1 MAAGFAQV
9 TGNHPL
15 AAPRPSVA
23 LSRQRHN
30 GADGV
35 WLMDGIDPISLT
47 LFAAAAFAA
56 SAIAGLAG
64 FAFGLIAAAFWLH
77 LLGPVETAA
86 LIVAFGLLIQGVS
99 VWKLRNA
106 ISVRRL
112 LPFVIGSAVGVPFG
126 VSLLHWVPQ
135 SYMRIAVGVFLLA
148 YSTYAFLQPKLA
160 VKASNDFIDS
170 LVGVLNGTLA
180 GATGLAGILVVIWC
194 TSRGWAKDVQRAIF
208 QPVAVVTFAM
218 TAVWLGT
225 AGLVTSR
232 TVWLFVVGLPAV
244 LAGTW
249 IGLKLYGRLDEP
261 LFRKIVLA
269 LLFFSGAALL
279 A

>member
-1 MAAGFAQV
+1 MAAGFTRV

-30 GADGV
+30 GVDGV

-135 SYMRIAVGVFLLA
+135 SSMRIAVGVFLLA
-148 YSTYAFLQPKLA
+148 YSTYALLQPKLA
-160 VKASNDFIDS
+160 VKASNSFIDP

-180 GATGLAGILVVIWC
+180 GATGLAG
-194 TSRGWAKDVQRAIF
+194 
-208 QPVAVVTFAM
+208 
-218 TAVWLGT
+218 
-225 AGLVTSR
+225 
-232 TVWLFVVGLPAV
+232 
-244 LAGTW
+244 
-249 IGLKLYGRLDEP
+249 
-261 LFRKIVLA
+261 
-269 LLFFSGAALL
+269 
-279 A
+279 